1 MNPGSRMA
9 ERRRAGEWLFL
20 PIIPS
25 IMDALTLIREFLD
38 SRLEI
43 APETVLPE
51 SKLDDL
57 STDAL
62 PSAEIIIDCD
72 ARFNLTLHRNLKSP
86 RTVGDLVA
94 LMDRLRSEQG

>member
-1 MNPGSRMA
+1 
-9 ERRRAGEWLFL
+9 
-20 PIIPS
+20 
-25 IMDALTLIREFLD
+25 MDSLTLIREFLD

-57 STDAL
+57 NVDSL
-62 PSAEIIIDCD
+62 MLAEIMFEFED
-72 ARFNLTLHRNLKSP
+72 RFNLTLHRNLKSA
-86 RTVGDLVA
+86 RTVGELVA

>member
-1 MNPGSRMA
+1 
-9 ERRRAGEWLFL
+9 
-20 PIIPS
+20 
-25 IMDALTLIREFLD
+25 MDSLTLIREFLD

-57 STDAL
+57 NVDSL
-62 PSAEIIIDCD
+62 MLAEIMFEFED
-72 ARFNLTLHRNLKSP
+72 RFNLTLPRNLESP

-94 LMDRLRSEQG
+94 LMDRLRSERG